1 MNKGKIF
8 RRWIVYQ
15 LTLLGFHLAGKL
27 NISRGLRLGAV
38 LGRFIFRILP
48 RERKKALNSLQ
59 TAFPEKSENE
69 RLLIAQKSFEN
80 LGKSFFELIFY
91 SKNPHLPLDDFITVE
106 GLEHFDQVL
115 LQGKGVIAVTAHVG
129 NWELL
134 GMYIARKG
142 YPVTAVAREINNE
155 GIDQLMIEFRQKNGT
170 PTILRKNDLGTV
182 KRIIQTLRDNRLLAV
197 LIDQDARVPAVF
209 VDFFGKPARTP
220 SGPVSIAMSTGTPIL
235 IGFIVREK
243 DDRHRIIIKP
253 APIKELGEKKEN
265 VLHNTWIITQMVEEI
280 IRQYPDQWVWMHR
293 RWRRQPKEND
303 RSYPSQ
309 FKTPASD

>member
-1 MNKGKIF
+1 MNTGKIF

-15 LTLLGFHLAGKL
+15 LTLLGFYLAGKL
-27 NISRGLRLGAV
+27 DISRGLRLGAV

-59 TAFPEKSENE
+59 IAFPEKSEDE
-69 RLLIAQKSFEN
+69 RQLLAQKSFEN

-91 SKNPHLPLDDFITVE
+91 SKNPHLPLDDIIAVE
-106 GLEHFDQVL
+106 GLEHFDRAL
-115 LQGKGVIAVTAHVG
+115 LEGKGVIAVTSHVG

-155 GIDQLMIEFRQKNGT
+155 GIDQMMKEFRQKNGT
-170 PTILRKNDLGTV
+170 PTIMRKNDLGTV
-182 KRIIQTLRDNRLLAV
+182 KRIIQALRDNRLLAV

-220 SGPVSIAMSTGTPIL
+220 SGPVSIAMSTDSPL
-235 IGFIVREK
+235 LVGFIVREK
-243 DDRHRIIIKP
+243 DNRHRIIIKP
-253 APIKELGEKKEN
+253 APIKKSGERKEN

-280 IRQYPDQWVWMHR
+280 IRRYPDQWVWMHR

-309 FKTPASD
+309 FKSPASD

>member
-1 MNKGKIF
+1 MNKSKIF

-15 LTLLGFHLAGKL
+15 LTLLGFYLAGKL
-27 NISRGLRLGAV
+27 NISTGRRLGAF

-59 TAFPEKSENE
+59 TAFPEKSDDE
-69 RLLIAQKSFEN
+69 RQLLAQKSFEN
-80 LGKSFFELIFY
+80 LGKSFFELIYY
-91 SKNPHLPLDDFITVE
+91 SKNPQLPLDDIIEVE
-106 GLEHFDQVL
+106 GLELFDQAL
-115 LQGKGVIAVTAHVG
+115 LEGKGLIAVTAHVG

-134 GMYIARKG
+134 GMYIARSG

-155 GIDQLMIEFRQKNGT
+155 GIDRMMKEFRQKNGT
-170 PTILRKNDLGTV
+170 PTIMRKNDLGTV
-182 KRIIQTLRDNRLLAV
+182 KRIIQALRDNRLLAV

-220 SGPVSIAMSTGTPIL
+220 SGPVSIAMSTGVPIL
-235 IGFIVREK
+235 VGFIVREK
-243 DDRHRIIIKP
+243 DNRHRIIIKP
-253 APIKELGEKKEN
+253 VPMKESGERKEN

-293 RWRRQPKEND
+293 RWRRQPEEND